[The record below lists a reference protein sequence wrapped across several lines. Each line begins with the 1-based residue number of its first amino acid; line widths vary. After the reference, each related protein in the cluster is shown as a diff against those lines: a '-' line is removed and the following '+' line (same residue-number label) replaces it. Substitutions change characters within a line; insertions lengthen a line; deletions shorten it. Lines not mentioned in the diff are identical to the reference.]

1 MDSSF
6 YARDNYSDVRKAA
19 ADALEKIDPQW
30 RQSEA
35 AQSTIPHLVIALV
48 NSDNYVRKIA
58 VEVLGKIGPTAIPH
72 LVKALVN
79 SGSDVR
85 KAAADA
91 LEKIDPQW
99 RQSKAAQSTIPHL
112 VKALVN
118 SDNYVRKIAVEVLG
132 KIGPAAVKAVPY
144 LVNALGNR
152 KICETAAEALG
163 KIGPAAIKAVP
174 HLVKALVNNND
185 YPDTCG
191 AIKESLDKIDPTG
204 EWRKQQYS

>member
-30 RQSEA
+30 RQSKA
-35 AQSTIPHLVIALV
+35 AHS
-48 NSDNYVRKIA
+48 
-58 VEVLGKIGPTAIPH
+58 AIP
-72 LVKALVN
+72 N
-79 SGSDVR
+79 
-85 KAAADA
+85 
-91 LEKIDPQW
+91 
-99 RQSKAAQSTIPHL
+99 L

-118 SDNYVRKIAVEVLG
+118 SDSDVRKIAATEALGEIGPTAVKAVPHLLNALRNIHNNSYVREAAAKALG

-174 HLVKALVNNND
+174 HLVKALVDNND
-185 YPDTCG
+185 YPDICG